1 MNKLIDRAL
10 EVATFCFAGRTDLNG
25 DPYIMH
31 LLRVAMNFQEDP
43 ELFAIAILH
52 DLLEDIKGG
61 QDVLN
66 TFPPRVIKG
75 VTALTKTR
83 SYTYIEYI
91 SKVSENKDA
100 ILVKMKDIEDN
111 INVLRLYSLNGEDL
125 SRVEKYHT
133 AYRFLAQK
141 LEELNRRW

>member
-1 MNKLIDRAL
+1 MKKLIDRAL
-10 EVATFCFAGRTDLNG
+10 EVATSCFAGRTDLNG

-61 QDVLN
+61 QDIIN
-66 TFPPRVIKG
+66 TFPPRVIEG
-75 VTALTKTR
+75 VMALTKTR
-83 SYTYIEYI
+83 SDTYIEYI

-111 INVLRLYSLNGEDL
+111 INVLRLDSLNGEDL
-125 SRVEKYHT
+125 SRVDKYHR